1 LLAIGACQQEK
12 KPVSVEEAKKVT
24 ASFEGTGLLAPPRTI
39 ADITAILDQQ
49 KPDPAERA
57 RAIAR
62 AEAPAPSDL
71 DDNQLVDFYRNRSG
85 ANLAIGRFKQALEDA
100 EEANRLRRGTGT
112 KFAYALNAVAQAE
125 QALGHGGRAR
135 KIRETIVERANAP
148 PARIAA
154 LFGLVQAAVGAG
166 DLAAAERYMAQS
178 DQDLAEQVARTGK
191 PSRQAI
197 HTFNTLL
204 AQQSN
209 ARTHAALAFGAGRYG
224 EAESWTKKGIAY
236 IDQAIEMYPEAS
248 ALAAEHPEIIAQP
261 EPISFLYADRL
272 EQQNTLANSLIWQ
285 GRLLEAEAAAREALL
300 YALKQF
306 GRSSPRTAGAAATLG
321 RVLYEENR
329 LADGE
334 KLYRA
339 ALDINLAA
347 GAPSRV
353 IYFSLADIVASRGRY
368 QDSYE
373 LYQKAVAASGGEE
386 RVGGKW
392 HSIARINVY
401 RLTGHLTEA
410 VEIGRAA
417 LAATAKA
424 QGEDAYQTA
433 EVRGTLAYA
442 LTASGAKEEAL
453 REYERAA
460 ARLLQPG
467 GGDQDQ
473 SDRITRRQW
482 RAQAILAG
490 YIYLLA
496 DIRGT
501 PLARQLKFDPVEEAF
516 RLADATR
523 GGTVDR
529 AFAAE
534 AARTNL
540 RDPDLAD
547 MARREQDAQQQIAA
561 RRALLTNAL
570 SVPTEEQDA
579 AAIATLRGDID
590 RLQAART
597 VLLEQIAKRSP
608 QYAQFLD
615 PHPTSVVEARAALH
629 AGEALVATYATGD
642 RVLVWAVAKEKPLA
656 FAVAAIKPA
665 EVAQDVRALRHAL
678 DPNAASL
685 NDVPPFD
692 VGIANRLYAALLE
705 PVAAGWKGAS
715 DLVTVP
721 HGALAQIPLG
731 LLVTAPT
738 PMPVDR
744 PGEALFSGYR
754 TVPFL
759 VRAAAVTQL
768 PSVASLVTLR
778 ALPAGAA
785 IRAPF
790 AGFGD
795 PWFTTEQAAQAAQP
809 ANLETDAALVAT
821 RGLHLR
827 AVPATQTLGDAD
839 LSALPRLPDTAE
851 EVRQVAIILKAD
863 VRKDVFLGAAANE
876 MQVRS
881 MRLDD
886 RRVVMFATHG
896 LVPGDL
902 DGLAEPA
909 LALSAPAVAGGGDG
923 LLTMEKILGLKLD
936 ADWVVLSACNTAA
949 GDGAGAEAVSGLG
962 RAFFYAGARAV
973 LVTNW
978 PVETRSARLLTTD
991 TFRRQGEDPR
1001 LSRAAALHQAE
1012 LALIDGPGAVD
1023 GSGRTVYSYAHP
1035 IFWAPFSLVGDGG

>member
-1 LLAIGACQQEK
+1 MTNIASRCSRLVLGFLLAMGACQQES

-24 ASFEGTGLLAPPRTI
+24 ASFAGTGFVAPPRTI
-39 ADITAILDQQ
+39 TDITAILDQQ
-49 KPDPAERA
+49 KPDPTERD

-62 AEAPAPSDL
+62 AEAPPPSDL

-85 ANLAIGRFKQALEDA
+85 ANLAIGRFKQALADA

-125 QALGHGGRAR
+125 QALRHGGRAR

-148 PARIAA
+148 AARVAA
-154 LFGLVQAAVGAG
+154 LLGLVQAAVGSG

-191 PSRQAI
+191 PSRQAMR
-197 HTFNTLL
+197 TFNTLL

-224 EAESWTKKGIAY
+224 EAESWTRKGIAG
-236 IDQAIEMYPEAS
+236 IDQAIEMYPEAA

-272 EQQNTLANSLIWQ
+272 EQQSTLANSLVRQ

-353 IYFSLADIVASRGRY
+353 IYFSLADIIASRGRY

-392 HSIARINVY
+392 HSMARVNVY
-401 RLTGHLTEA
+401 RLTGHLADA

-433 EVRGTLAYA
+433 EARGTLAYA
-442 LTASGAKEEAL
+442 LMASGAKEEAL
-453 REYERAA
+453 REYQRAA

-467 GGDQDQ
+467 GGGEDQ
-473 SDRITRRQW
+473 SDHITRRQW

-490 YIYLLA
+490 YIYLLS
-496 DIRGT
+496 DISGT
-501 PLARQLKFDPVEEAF
+501 PLAKQLKFDPVEEAF
-516 RLADATR
+516 RL
-523 GGTVDR
+523 
-529 AFAAE
+529 
-534 AARTNL
+534 
-540 RDPDLAD
+540 
-547 MARREQDAQQQIAA
+547 
-561 RRALLTNAL
+561 
-570 SVPTEEQDA
+570 
-579 AAIATLRGDID
+579 
-590 RLQAART
+590 
-597 VLLEQIAKRSP
+597 AKRSP

-642 RVLVWAVAKEKPLA
+642 RVLVWAVAKDKPLA
-656 FAVAAIKPA
+656 FTIAALKPA
-665 EVAQDVRALRHAL
+665 EVAQDVRTLRRSL
-678 DPNAASL
+678 DPSAASL

-692 VGIANRLYAALLE
+692 VGIANRLYAALLA

-721 HGALAQIPLG
+721 HGTLAQIPLG

-759 VRAAAVTQL
+759 VREAAVTQL

-785 IRAPF
+785 IRSPF

-809 ANLETDAALVAT
+809 ASLETEAVLVTT

-827 AVPATQTLGDAD
+827 AVPATQNLADAD

-851 EVRQVAIILKAD
+851 EVRQVALALKAD
-863 VRKDVFLGAAANE
+863 LRKDVFLGAAANE
-876 MQVRS
+876 KQVRS

-896 LVPGDL
+896 LIPGDL

-909 LALSAPAVAGGGDG
+909 LALSAPAVVGAGGDG
-923 LLTMEKILGLKLD
+923 LLTMDKILGLKLD

-991 TFRRQGEDPR
+991 TFRRQAEDPR
-1001 LSRAAALHQAE
+1001 LGRAAALNASE

-1035 IFWAPFSLVGDGG
+1035 IFWAPFSLVGDGA